1 MPTAVSA
8 YVCILPER
16 GIIDSLYSRGP
27 ARLVFKERLIVVSG
41 KGGVGKTVVASAI
54 ADVCARSANTVL
66 VSFDAQLDRHPL
78 FDVPLQYEPVEAAA
92 GLWVMR
98 VDAFA
103 AIHEYVRRKMPFS
116 GFYDAFLKS
125 RMFRDFAEAAP
136 GFEELMSLGKL
147 YDLAT
152 GSDFQ
157 HVVFDA
163 PATGHLK
170 TLIDVPMATM
180 KAVLVGPLNHNAR
193 RIHDLLMDPERTR
206 VVLAA
211 LAEEMAVREV
221 LELEAFCSERRM
233 NVGPVVVNQRVPER
247 FGDDEI
253 QALSELKDGT
263 AEMSPELE
271 TAVTSA
277 AAEHALAR
285 SQRTALE
292 PLTGAR
298 RRVVSVPRIIDHEP
312 GALLDAV
319 ARHLAELNA
328 HG

>member
-1 MPTAVSA
+1 M
-8 YVCILPER
+8 
-16 GIIDSLYSRGP
+16 
-27 ARLVFKERLIVVSG
+27 FKERLIVVSG
-41 KGGVGKTVVASAI
+41 KGGAGKTVVASAI
-54 ADVCARSANTVL
+54 ADVCARSAKTVL

-147 YDLAT
+147 YDLAS

-221 LELEAFCSERRM
+221 LELEAFCGERRM

-253 QALSELKDGT
+253 RAL
-263 AEMSPELE
+263 AEMEGGITELSPELE
-271 TAVTSA
+271 AAINSA
-277 AAEHALAR
+277 RGEHALAG
-285 SQRTALE
+285 SQQSALE
-292 PLTGAR
+292 PLGGTGR
-298 RRVVSVPRIIDHEP
+298 TVWNVPRVIDHEP

-319 ARHLAELNA
+319 ARHLLETDA